1 MAMAAVL
8 KQYDVGVT
16 LNKKDANGNFKP
28 IVVET
33 GTRTTGPPKKP
44 KIVTTYTQTC
54 N

>member
-1 MAMAAVL
+1 MAAVL

-28 IVVET
+28 IVVQT
-33 GTRTTGPPKKP
+33 NITTTGRGIFKKT
-44 KIVTTYTQTC
+44 ITTYTQTC